1 MADEMMVEHMKR
13 PGSPARESH
22 RSKRRHSRSPTPSHP
37 PPAVPLDQRKAIS
50 NDTPIVPSKEEKLSN
65 HHRNVPSNIVPLPHK
80 STSSS
85 RDLKTQEPSKSAL
98 QDGELSSLEKSG
110 NGQLSSDTNNRGDHP
125 NPPAPEKLRDKL
137 VQVNRKRSPS
147 PSSLPPPNPKRSNKE
162 QVRTE
167 SVAKISNDKLPSPS
181 PLLAPLRQTG
191 LSSASQVLN
200 EEFKRKQNMLNLKL
214 KQSICK
220 EIRKNTKSKGF
231 LMHNYVLVKV
241 VMMVYLLVRL

>member
-13 PGSPARESH
+13 PGSPAREPH

-37 PPAVPLDQRKAIS
+37 PPVVPPVDQRKATP

-65 HHRNVPSNIVPLPHK
+65 HHRNMSSNIVPLPHK

-85 RDLKTQEPSKSAL
+85 KDIKTQEHSKSAIL
-98 QDGELSSLEKSG
+98 DGEVSSLEKSG
-110 NGQLSSDTNNRGDHP
+110 NGQVLSDTNNRGDHP
-125 NPPAPEKLRDKL
+125 NPPAPEKQRDKL

-147 PSSLPPPNPKRSNKE
+147 PTSLPPPNPKRSNKE
-162 QVRTE
+162 HFRTE
-167 SVAKISNDKLPSPS
+167 TVAKISNDKLPSPS
-181 PLLAPLRQTG
+181 PLLAPMRQTG

-200 EEFKRKQNMLNLKL
+200 EEFKRKQNMVNLKL

-220 EIRKNTKSKGF
+220 EIRKNSKSKGF
-231 LMHNYVLVKV
+231 LMCL
-241 VMMVYLLVRL
+241 